1 MVSNS
6 ANGVVSAEIEW
17 PSRLALRIGDSKLQ
31 LDQTFPVQAQL
42 FQTLA
47 NPANTPPLQYSITP
61 VLHRSSTPSLHHSS
75 TPSLH
80 CSVAWART
88 TNLRYSRD
96 YCWLWFSASFPLVV
110 PLLLREELPLVLPVA
125 EFSWAPPCAKTVFG
139 SVITALERA
148 DPPLRPF

>member
-1 MVSNS
+1 LEYWSIGVVSNS

-17 PSRLALRIGDSKLQ
+17 PSRLALRIVDSKLQ

-47 NPANTPPLQYSITP
+47 NPA
-61 VLHRSSTPSLHHSS
+61 STPSLHHSS